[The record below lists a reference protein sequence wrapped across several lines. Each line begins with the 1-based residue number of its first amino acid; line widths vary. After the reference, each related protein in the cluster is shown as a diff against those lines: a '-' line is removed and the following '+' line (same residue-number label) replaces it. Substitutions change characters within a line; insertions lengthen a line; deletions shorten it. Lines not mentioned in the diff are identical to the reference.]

1 MIKTAMIKEPIV
13 VVEYKDRLD
22 TKINNFIRDIKAK
35 KIIDIKFAPT
45 GTDNRPTA
53 LVIYEVE
60 END

>member
-1 MIKTAMIKEPIV
+1 MIRTIMLRDSIV
-13 VVEYKDRLD
+13 YVEREDRLD
-22 TKINNFIRDIKAK
+22 AKINDFIRDSKA

-60 END
+60 ENE